1 LLLDSDAYDDD
12 LPWWSMQDQPSETA
26 DGPESH
32 EKTPHLVI
40 PYTLTHNDM
49 RYVTDSFIDARD
61 LTQYLKD
68 NLK

>member
-1 LLLDSDAYDDD
+1 
-12 LPWWSMQDQPSETA
+12 MQDQPSETA

-49 RYVTDSFIDARD
+49 RYVTDSFSDARD